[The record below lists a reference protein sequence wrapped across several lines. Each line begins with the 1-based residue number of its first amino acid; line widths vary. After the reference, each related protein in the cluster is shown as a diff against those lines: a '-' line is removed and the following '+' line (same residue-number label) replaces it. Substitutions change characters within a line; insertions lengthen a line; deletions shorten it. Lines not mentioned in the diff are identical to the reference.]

1 MLTYEETHTQKQI
14 KANLK
19 NKKKSLNEY
28 VKLPNFTIF
37 IWKIPVTTKVTSQDF
52 LMNIFSKNA
61 IT

>member
-37 IWKIPVTTKVTSQDF
+37 IWKIPVTTKVTS
-52 LMNIFSKNA
+52 
-61 IT
+61 